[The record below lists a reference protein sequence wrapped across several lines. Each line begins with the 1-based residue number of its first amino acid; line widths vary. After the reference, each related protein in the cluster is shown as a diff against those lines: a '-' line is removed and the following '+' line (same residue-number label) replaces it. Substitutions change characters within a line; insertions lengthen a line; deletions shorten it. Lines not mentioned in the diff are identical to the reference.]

1 MPIKRCKIEDKRKR
15 LQIDVVES
23 HASTK
28 NSENSCEN
36 ILVMEAMEG
45 IPQLKNR
52 IKMMDT

>member
-15 LQIDVVES
+15 WQIDAAES
-23 HASTK
+23 HGSIR
-28 NSENSCEN
+28 NSENSCVN

-45 IPQLKNR
+45 IPQLKIQ